1 MALRRED
8 AIGDLGLLEGSVR
21 LMLVGRLG
29 ARRHRSLTAR
39 LRLRL
44 VALSWVVLARL
55 GLRPLLRL
63 RLVALRLRLTRISL
77 RREGIW
83 EIRGGVVSRR
93 CAWSLVGGRYAILVG
108 IARYAG
114 HLRFSALRRVGP
126 ILRFER
132 IGYMLRLRLCSSR
145 DRRIGMH
152 LCKNR
157 PAAGSKNRA
166 LSRYWLARST
176 CSRCHGRFL
185 APMSS
190 VCGRTPGLMALGTD
204 AAETVGEIG
213 LELKGWTG
221 VVPVPLI
228 LHGHGASPEPSPP
241 PRSISP
247 FNASHALPR
256 RRECPNPTPERVSWQ
271 QPAPRER
278 VSTVDLFRK

>member
-8 AIGDLGLLEGSVR
+8 AIGELGLPEGSVR
-21 LMLVGRLG
+21 LRLVGRLG
-29 ARRHRSLTAR
+29 ARRHRSVTAR

-114 HLRFSALRRVGP
+114 HLRFSALPRVGP
-126 ILRFER
+126 RLR
-132 IGYMLRLRLCSSR
+132 YMLRLRLWYSR
-145 DRRIGMH
+145 DRLIGGH

-166 LSRYWLARST
+166 LSRHWLARST

-190 VCGRTPGLMALGTD
+190 VCGRTPGLIALGTD
-204 AAETVGEIG
+204 AAETVCEIG
-213 LELKGWTG
+213 LELEGWTG

-247 FNASHALPR
+247 FNASHALP
-256 RRECPNPTPERVSWQ
+256 
-271 QPAPRER
+271 
-278 VSTVDLFRK
+278 